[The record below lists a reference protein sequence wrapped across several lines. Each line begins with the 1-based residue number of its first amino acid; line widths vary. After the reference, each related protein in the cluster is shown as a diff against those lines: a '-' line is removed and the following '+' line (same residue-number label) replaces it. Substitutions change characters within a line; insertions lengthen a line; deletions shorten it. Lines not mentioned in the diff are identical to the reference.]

1 MEHIVQFGINLD
13 DNAIR
18 QSIVAQAAEECRKAI
33 KELKGNYYDKDGI
46 RAIVAYEA
54 SIQINRL
61 IKENSEEI
69 ISRAV
74 KEVANSL
81 TRTKVFREAA
91 GTLADEIREGR
102 DDLSIK

>member
-1 MEHIVQFGINLD
+1 MEHIIQFGINLD

-18 QSIVAQAAEECRKAI
+18 QSIVAQAAEECRKSI
-33 KELKGNYYDKDGI
+33 NELKGGYYSKDGV
-46 RAIVAYEA
+46 REIVKYEA

-74 KEVANSL
+74 KDVANSL
-81 TRTKVFREAA
+81 TRTKAFREAA
-91 GTLADEIREGR
+91 GTLADEIRKE
-102 DDLSIK
+102 S

>member
-33 KELKGNYYDKDGI
+33 RELRGNNYYDKDGI
-46 RAIVAYEA
+46 RDIIAYEA

-81 TRTKVFREAA
+81 TRTKAFREAA
-91 GTLADEIREGR
+91 GSLADEIREGR
-102 DDLSIK
+102 QNNE